1 MIFCRCFRK
10 IQPTE
15 KIIDETK
22 QNNINNDKKK
32 QIIQMILFV
41 NKNTIIPTN

>member
-15 KIIDETK
+15 KIIDDTK
-22 QNNINNDKKK
+22 KNKKK
-32 QIIQMILFV
+32 KEIIEMILFV